1 MACLYTAAI
10 ETVLIVCMDFNKQID
25 TIEIIVSKLL
35 QVTKYLILHTSYDK
49 FHIFKAKKLIDAN

>member
-1 MACLYTAAI
+1 MACLYTAAR

-35 QVTKYLILHTSYDK
+35 QVTKYHILHTS
-49 FHIFKAKKLIDAN
+49 